1 MDSDDPIDDPRRAFL
16 IRALAAGL
24 YAAGGSAAA
33 DFLGR
38 VPERLKPGRSFY
50 RQEGRVLVN
59 GRPADETTV
68 VGPDAVI
75 ETDKGG
81 RAIFAVGDDAFL
93 LRGGGKVELKANDD
107 GLLVETMRLISG
119 GLLTVF
125 GRRPHKVTTP
135 VATIGIRG
143 TGVYAEA
150 EADRSYVCTCYGVTE
165 IAAAADPT
173 VRETIRSRHHDAP
186 RYIYGG
192 GDDGYGEGGRIV
204 AAPFK
209 NHTDLELMLLEELVG
224 RTPPFSVAGDN
235 YGAPRR
241 GY

>member
-1 MDSDDPIDDPRRAFL
+1 MSRDPIDDPRRAFL

-24 YAAGGSAAA
+24 YGASGAAAA
-33 DFLGR
+33 DLFGR
-38 VPERLKPGRSFY
+38 VPEKLKPGRSFY
-50 RQEGRVLVN
+50 QVEGAVRVD
-59 GRPADETTV
+59 GRPADERTV
-68 VGPDAVI
+68 VTPGSVVETGPEARAV
-75 ETDKGG
+75 
-81 RAIFAVGDDAFL
+81 FAVGDDAFL
-93 LRGGGKVELKANDD
+93 LRGNGRVELEAAE
-107 GLLVETMRLISG
+107 GGVLVQTMRLISG

-125 GRRPHKVTTP
+125 GRRPHRLTTP
-135 VATIGIRG
+135 VATMGIRG

-150 EADRSYVCTCYGVTE
+150 EAKRAYVCTCYGVVD
-165 IAAAADPT
+165 IAAAADPE

-186 RYIYGG
+186 RYIYG
-192 GDDGYGEGGRIV
+192 DDDYSGKIV

-224 RTPPFSVAGDN
+224 RTPPFSVASDN